1 NLMSRQFA
9 QVLVA
14 RAMLRTGEG
23 EYDAAWQDLLACH
36 RLGRLVGRGP
46 TLVDALIG
54 VAIEGLAAKGDIAY
68 LEQIQAD
75 PKRIESC
82 LHDLQ
87 KLPPLSEIADKVNLA
102 ERLTILEML
111 TTADREGSKLI
122 KALSTTMAVS
132 GALSDSFGGSAW
144 PGGEVGRDNVSK

>member
-1 NLMSRQFA
+1 MDSGNSTGGWIASESALGKRKDQADLASWLQANDKPLALVIEAVKRPNYYSPLVPRKAKGSSGLVGALGGQNLMSRQFA

-54 VAIEGLAAKGDIAY
+54 VAIEGLAAK
-68 LEQIQAD
+68 
-75 PKRIESC
+75 
-82 LHDLQ
+82 
-87 KLPPLSEIADKVNLA
+87 
-102 ERLTILEML
+102 
-111 TTADREGSKLI
+111 
-122 KALSTTMAVS
+122 
-132 GALSDSFGGSAW
+132 
-144 PGGEVGRDNVSK
+144 